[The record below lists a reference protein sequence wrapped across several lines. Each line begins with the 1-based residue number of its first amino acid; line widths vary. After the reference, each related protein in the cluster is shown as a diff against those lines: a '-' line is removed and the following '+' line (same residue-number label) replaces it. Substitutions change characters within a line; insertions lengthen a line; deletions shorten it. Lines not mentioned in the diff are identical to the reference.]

1 MNPSI
6 QRSNTLLRP
15 SQRPNG
21 PSRRPA
27 SIAELA
33 QRARDD
39 LWDER
44 RELKFYLR
52 SAERHRK
59 TGKEY
64 AQGGDLEAAFVEF
77 AKAATLVLERLPTH
91 KDYLTVLTT
100 EQRYNLG
107 LVCIELPT
115 PCSMSSINLSLLA
128 VPSAEFW
135 ASS

>member
-1 MNPSI
+1 MTSI
-6 QRSNTLLRP
+6 QRTPTLLRP

-27 SIAELA
+27 SISELA

-59 TGKEY
+59 AGKEY
-64 AQGGDLEAAFVEF
+64 VRGGDLEAAFVEF
-77 AKAATLVLERLPTH
+77 AKAATLVLEKLPTH
-91 KDYLTVLTT
+91 KDYLTVLTV
-100 EQRYNLG
+100 EQRHNLG
-107 LVCIELPT
+107 LVCIAFHT
-115 PCSMSSINLSLLA
+115 R
-128 VPSAEFW
+128 V
-135 ASS
+135 